1 MVLPQFKLGLAMPPE
16 KKVGGLTRELG
27 DAGFSDVRG
36 RRRRS
41 QPQPGGRQEGAAQPG
56 GRSQKRR
63 ARREAAL
70 DSVER
75 AGELA
80 EPSSR
85 AGRWRLQQREQVE

>member
-1 MVLPQFKLGLAMPPE
+1 MPPE
-16 KKVGGLTRELG
+16 KKVGGLSRERAVTLFG
-27 DAGFSDVRG
+27 WGGAGAAS
-36 RRRRS
+36 RS
-41 QPQPGGRQEGAAQPG
+41 PEGAAQPG

>member
-1 MVLPQFKLGLAMPPE
+1 MPPE
-16 KKVGGLTRELG
+16 KKVGGAESRACAVTLFG
-27 DAGFSDVRG
+27 WGGAGAAS
-36 RRRRS
+36 RS
-41 QPQPGGRQEGAAQPG
+41 PEGAAQPG

-85 AGRWRLQQREQVE
+85 AGR